1 MRDDDLEHLS
11 ANYWITTVLWP
22 LFGDIPVHA
31 ATASAWFS
39 AVLYCGTFTYLRLF
53 SLRLSRQ
60 LQHMKKERRNI
71 RPH

>member
-1 MRDDDLEHLS
+1 MRDDDLEHLCQLLDNHS
-11 ANYWITTVLWP
+11 SLRP

-39 AVLYCGTFTYLRLF
+39 SVLYCGSFTYLRLF